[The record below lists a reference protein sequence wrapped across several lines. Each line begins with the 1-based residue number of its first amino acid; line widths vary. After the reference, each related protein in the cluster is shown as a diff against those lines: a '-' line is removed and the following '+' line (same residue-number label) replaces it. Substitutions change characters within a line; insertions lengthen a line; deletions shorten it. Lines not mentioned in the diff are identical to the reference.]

1 MIEITEVNK
10 LPDITM
16 SGNGLI
22 FLPDS
27 LREYRTVRFITGH
40 LVTLLA
46 GKVSV
51 NNSSGQVIV
60 IKIILTVMQLRK
72 IKNTS
77 RKINTN
83 RNVHFTEMFSY

>member
-10 LPDITM
+10 LPDIAM

-40 LVTLLA
+40 LVTLSINDTA
-46 GKVSV
+46 V
-51 NNSSGQVIV
+51 
-60 IKIILTVMQLRK
+60 LRK
-72 IKNTS
+72 QKPDKS
-77 RKINTN
+77 
-83 RNVHFTEMFSY
+83 HLL